1 MVIIKKTH
9 IYILLS
15 LMPLILNAGT
25 DVDFDGRHKEAKNTA
40 MQRNGSENNPAG
52 ALAKDVIISSTA
64 ESPRLMMEIRTRSA
78 SGEWIPVQSA
88 GTDNSYTSEEPSDLY
103 VKLEILTK
111 TGEMV
116 EVKPKGGEVGAG
128 KMNFNQYFIYPGTKG
143 RWTVNCARREWSR
156 KIDYFSDPLYGG
168 HGHSKVLPAPSVF
181 VSSISLS
188 ASTAPFHAAPSPIVF
203 SNLQGNTTYYY
214 WEQFPAFSTMFFEY
228 PLGCGGSATNYI
240 YVEVS
245 GLIELPGGENYYYDF
260 NPWES
265 NAYHGDNHYGTQK
278 LIDTIKTIAD
288 AYVAAF
294 PAADKLYV
302 YDVSLGRGGIVDTNL
317 DWTRPFYGHDAGIDA
332 DLSKKMVPEEN
343 RRKLLGIMCANAPT
357 YSEQDVPGEASYF
370 HIRVLKDPT
379 GAPTEDFRGDSRT
392 TLNCCKGN
400 EINPDTLEA
409 CISTRTLA
417 R

>member
-1 MVIIKKTH
+1 MTIMKKL
-9 IYILLS
+9 YICTLVS
-15 LMPLILNAGT
+15 FMPLILNAGEA
-25 DVDFDGRHKEAKNTA
+25 VDFDGRHKEARNTA
-40 MQRNGSENNPAG
+40 MQRDVSANNSAG
-52 ALAKDVIISSTA
+52 APAKDVIISSSA
-64 ESPRLMMEIRTRSA
+64 ESSRLMMEIRTQSD
-78 SGEWIPVQSA
+78 SGEWIPAQSVRP
-88 GTDNSYTSEEPSDLY
+88 DNSYTREEPADLY

-116 EVKPKGGEVGAG
+116 EVKPKGRGLGVS
-128 KMNFNQYFIYPGTKG
+128 KMNFHQYSVYPGTKG
-143 RWTVNCARREWSR
+143 RWTVHCARRQWEL

-168 HGHSKVLPAPSVF
+168 HGHDDTPAPPIF

-203 SNLQGNTTYYY
+203 PTLQNNATYYY

-228 PLGCGGSATNYI
+228 SAGCGGNATNYM
-240 YVEVS
+240 YVEVA
-245 GLIELPGGENYYYDF
+245 GLIELPGGNYYYDF

-265 NAYHGDNHYGTQK
+265 NAYHRDNHYGTQK
-278 LIDTIKTIAD
+278 LIDTMKTIAD
-288 AYVAAF
+288 TYVAAF

-302 YDVSLGRGGIVDTNL
+302 YDVSLPRGGVIDANL
-317 DWTRPFYGHDAGIDA
+317 NWTRPFYGHDTGIDA
-332 DLSKKMVPEEN
+332 DISKKMVPEEN

-370 HIRVLKDPT
+370 HIRVLNDAT
-379 GAPTEDFRGDSRT
+379 GAPTEDFRGDRRT

-400 EINPDTLEA
+400 EVNPDTLEA
-409 CISTRTLA
+409 CISTRTLS